1 MEKFLIRKRK
11 NVNVQVEQDGM
22 VLDVLLCKFV
32 KMDDNG
38 MSLNLCVNVQHQV
51 IGTEMCV

>member
-1 MEKFLIRKRK
+1 MEKFLIWKRK

-22 VLDVLLCKFV
+22 VLDVLLFKFV
-32 KMDDNG
+32 KMDNNG

-51 IGTEMCV
+51 FGTETYV